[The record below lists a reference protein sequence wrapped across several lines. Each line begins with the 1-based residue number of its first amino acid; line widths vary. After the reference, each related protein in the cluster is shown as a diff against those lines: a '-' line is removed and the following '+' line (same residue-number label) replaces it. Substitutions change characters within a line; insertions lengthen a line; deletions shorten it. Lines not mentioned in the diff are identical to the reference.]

1 MTGSFTGF
9 TPEAIHFLLELSVNN
24 EREWFQPRKAEFER
38 LLKEPLEALCA
49 DLGERF
55 RKRKIPLRADGGSP
69 FRIYRDVR
77 FSKDKSPYKT
87 YVSASFP
94 WDEPGTAAGAPRS
107 RTEAVHRPGGYFS
120 FSPDDVYLGGGM
132 WHADRPH
139 LEAWRRLVVDE
150 PTRVHAVIDAPA
162 FRKTFGEVEGE
173 DRLKRVPPGYPADHP
188 DAELLK
194 LKDVL
199 FGRRLTDAEA
209 LSPDLPDVLAEAFS
223 TATPMLRLL
232 AALTP
237 N

>member
-1 MTGSFTGF
+1 VPAFTGF

-24 EREWFQPRKAEFER
+24 DRAWFQPRKGEYER
-38 LLKEPLEALCA
+38 LLKEPLEALCI
-49 DLGERF
+49 DLGEQF
-55 RKRKIPLRADGGSP
+55 RRRKVPLRADTGSP

-94 WDEPGTAAGAPRS
+94 WDEPGTPAAAPRGHA
-107 RTEAVHRPGGYFS
+107 EGVHRPGGYFS
-120 FSPDDVYLGGGM
+120 FSPDEAYLGGGM

-139 LEAWRRLVVDE
+139 LEAWRDLVVDE
-150 PTRVHAVIDAPA
+150 PKRLHAVIDAPKFKKA
-162 FRKTFGEVEGE
+162 FGDLEAE
-173 DRLKRVPPGYPADHP
+173 DRLKRVPPGYPPDHP

-209 LSPDLPDVLAEAFS
+209 LSPNLPDVLAGAFA

-232 AALTP
+232 ASLGPT
-237 N
+237 

>member
-1 MTGSFTGF
+1 MSGAFTGF
-9 TPEAIHFLLELSVNN
+9 TPQAIHFLLELSANN
-24 EREWFQPRKAEFER
+24 DRAWFQPRKAEYER
-38 LLKEPLEALCA
+38 LLKEPLEALCE
-49 DLGERF
+49 DLGDRF
-55 RKRKIPLRADGGSP
+55 RRRKIPLRADTGSP

-94 WDEPGTAAGAPRS
+94 WDEAGSPPVPRS
-107 RTEAVHRPGGYFS
+107 RTAAVHRPGGYFS
-120 FSPDDVYLGGGM
+120 FSPDEAYLGGGM
-132 WHADRPH
+132 WHADRPY

-150 PTRVHAVIDAPA
+150 PRRVHAVIDAPKFKKA
-162 FRKTFGEVEGE
+162 FGALDAE
-173 DRLKRVPPGYPADHP
+173 DRLKRVPPAYPIDHP

-209 LSPDLPDVLAEAFS
+209 LSADLPDVLADAFS

-232 AALTP
+232 ASLGP
-237 N
+237 K

>member
-9 TPEAIHFLLELSVNN
+9 TPEAINFLLELSINN
-24 EREWFQPRKAEFER
+24 DRGWFQPRKEEFER
-38 LLKEPLEALCA
+38 LLKEPLQALCTE
-49 DLGERF
+49 LGERF
-55 RKRKIPLRADGGSP
+55 RARKIPLRADAGSP

-94 WDEPGTAAGAPRS
+94 WDEPGTAAAPQG
-107 RTEAVHRPGGYFS
+107 RTESVHRPGGYFS
-120 FSPDDVYLGGGM
+120 FSPDEVYLGGGM
-132 WHADRPH
+132 WHADRPY

-150 PTRVHAVIDAPA
+150 PKRVHAVIDAPA
-162 FRKTFGEVEGE
+162 FKKAFGEVEGE

-209 LSPDLPDVLAEAFS
+209 LSPDLPDVLAAAFGV
-223 TATPMLRLL
+223 ATPMLRLL
-232 AALTP
+232 AALAP

>member
-1 MTGSFTGF
+1 MTAFTGF

-24 EREWFQPRKAEFER
+24 DRGWFQPRKAEYER
-38 LLKEPLEALCA
+38 LLKEPLEALCL
-49 DLGERF
+49 DLGQRF
-55 RKRKIPLRADGGSP
+55 RQRKVPLRADTGSP

-94 WDEPGTAAGAPRS
+94 WDEPGTPAPASGRHA
-107 RTEAVHRPGGYFS
+107 EAVHRPGGYFS
-120 FSPDDVYLGGGM
+120 FAPDQMYMGGGM
-132 WHADRPH
+132 WHADRVH
-139 LEAWRRLVVDE
+139 LEAWRALVVDE
-150 PTRVHAVIDAPA
+150 PKRLHAVIDAPRFKEA
-162 FRKTFGEVEGE
+162 FGDLDAE
-173 DRLKRVPPGYPADHP
+173 DRLKRVPPAYPADHP

-209 LSPDLPDVLAEAFS
+209 LSPDLPDVLAEAFA

-232 AALTP
+232 ASLAP
-237 N
+237 R

>member
-1 MTGSFTGF
+1 MPGAFTGF
-9 TPEAIHFLLELSVNN
+9 TPEAIHFLLELSANN
-24 EREWFQPRKAEFER
+24 DRGWFQPRKAEYER
-38 LLKEPLEALCA
+38 LLKEPLQALCE
-49 DLGERF
+49 DLGDRF
-55 RKRKIPLRADGGSP
+55 RRRKIPLRADTGSP

-87 YVSASFP
+87 YVSANFP
-94 WDEPGTAAGAPRS
+94 WDEPGTPAAAPRS

-120 FSPDDVYLGGGM
+120 FSPDEAYLGGGM
-132 WHADRPH
+132 WHADRPY
-139 LEAWRRLVVDE
+139 LEAWRRVVVDQ
-150 PTRVHAVIDAPA
+150 PKRLHAVIDAPTFKKA
-162 FRKTFGEVEGE
+162 FGDLDAE

-209 LSPDLPDVLAEAFS
+209 LSRDLPDVLAEAFA

-232 AALTP
+232 ASLAP
-237 N
+237 A

>member
-9 TPEAIHFLLELSVNN
+9 APEAIHFLLELSVNN

-49 DLGERF
+49 DLGDRF

-94 WDEPGTAAGAPRS
+94 WDEPGTAPAVPRS

-120 FSPDDVYLGGGM
+120 FSPDEVYLGGGM
-132 WHADRPH
+132 WHADRPY
-139 LEAWRRLVVDE
+139 LEGWRRLVVDD
-150 PTRVHAVIDAPA
+150 PKRVHALIDAPA
-162 FRKTFGEVEGE
+162 FTKAFGKVEGE

-209 LSPDLPDVLAEAFS
+209 LSPDLPDVLAEAFA

-237 N
+237 I

>member
-1 MTGSFTGF
+1 MSAAFTGF

-24 EREWFQPRKAEFER
+24 DRAWFQPRKAEYER
-38 LLKEPLEALCA
+38 LLKEPLEALCE
-49 DLGERF
+49 DLGDRF
-55 RKRKIPLRADGGSP
+55 RRRKIPLRADTGSP

-94 WDEPGTAAGAPRS
+94 WDEAGTAPVPRS

-120 FSPDDVYLGGGM
+120 FSPDEAYLGGGM
-132 WHADRPH
+132 WHADRPY

-150 PTRVHAVIDAPA
+150 PKRVHAVIDAPKFKNA
-162 FRKTFGEVEGE
+162 FGDLDAE
-173 DRLKRVPPGYPADHP
+173 DRLKRVPPGYPAEHP

-209 LSPDLPDVLAEAFS
+209 LSADLPDVLSDAFS
-223 TATPMLRLL
+223 TASPMLRLL
-232 AALTP
+232 AWLDP

>member
-1 MTGSFTGF
+1 MSGSFTGF
-9 TPEAIHFLLELSVNN
+9 TPEAIHFLLELSLNN
-24 EREWFQPRKAEFER
+24 DRGWFQPRKAEFER
-38 LLKEPLEALCA
+38 LLKEPLQALCT
-49 DLGERF
+49 DLGDQF
-55 RKRKIPLRADGGSP
+55 RKRKVPLRADGGSP

-94 WDEPGTAAGAPRS
+94 WDEPGSSAAAPRS

-120 FSPDDVYLGGGM
+120 FSPDEVYLGGGM

-150 PTRVHAVIDAPA
+150 PKRVHAVIDAPA
-162 FRKTFGEVEGE
+162 FTKVFGKVDGE
-173 DRLKRVPPGYPADHP
+173 DRLKRVPLGYPADHP

-209 LSPDLPDVLAEAFS
+209 LSPDLPDVLAEGFER
-223 TATPMLRLL
+223 ATPMLRLL
-232 AALTP
+232 AELAP
-237 N
+237 H

>member
-1 MTGSFTGF
+1 MPAFTGF
-9 TPEAIHFLLELSVNN
+9 TPEAIHFLLELSINN
-24 EREWFQPRKAEFER
+24 DRGWFQPRKAEFER
-38 LLKEPLEALCA
+38 LLKEPLEALCI

-55 RKRKIPLRADGGSP
+55 RKRKIPLRADTGSP

-94 WDEPGTAAGAPRS
+94 WDEPGTPAPAPAGTRG
-107 RTEAVHRPGGYFS
+107 RP
-120 FSPDDVYLGGGM
+120 P
-132 WHADRPH
+132 A
-139 LEAWRRLVVDE
+139 RRLLLVRAGPDVPGRRDVARR
-150 PTRVHAVIDAPA
+150 PCPPRGLARARRRRPQRLHAVIDAPKFKKA
-162 FRKTFGEVEGE
+162 FGDLDAE

-209 LSPDLPDVLAEAFS
+209 LSPDLPDVLADAFA
-223 TATPMLRLL
+223 TATPLLRLL
-232 AALTP
+232 ASLAP
-237 N
+237 K